1 MSMDR
6 RDFSKTMAFAAM
18 AGLLNARKVF
28 SEPAPAVA
36 GSPLPHDALYPEFS
50 HAPLTIDKIEIFPVR
65 YPMVMRFKF
74 FEGPVSSGGRPSIII
89 KITANDGTVGWGE
102 SVPIP
107 RWSGETLE
115 GAVACLKNYLVPVL
129 IGKNVFDLED
139 IHHTM
144 TKELA
149 GDFSTTYPITKAG
162 IDIALYDLI
171 GKAMGKNVAELWG
184 RTTPEDLVLS
194 WTLNPVKLDDV
205 EGLIQKGRDRG
216 FENFNVKVSPD
227 TKVDLELCKM
237 VRKAAP
243 KGFLWIDANCGYDT
257 ATALQ
262 MAPKFADIGVEVF
275 EGPLHPN
282 CISGYQALVKQGAL
296 PIIMDEGC
304 VSPVEVAEFMKLKMM
319 NGIAMKPSRCGG
331 LTSAVGQLRL
341 LEKNKMLFL
350 GSGLTDPDISLA
362 ATLNLYGAFGLK
374 KPAALNGPQ
383 FLGES
388 VLKDPFKVVGG
399 KVKIPK
405 GHGLGIEV
413 DEDKVRDLSARTG
426 TI

>member
-1 MSMDR
+1 MSMNR
-6 RDFSKTMAFAAM
+6 REFSKTMALGAM
-18 AGLLNARKVF
+18 AALLNPLKSIAEAVPAA
-28 SEPAPAVA
+28 SPAP
-36 GSPLPHDALYPEFS
+36 SHDAIYPVFS
-50 HAPLTIDKIEIFPVR
+50 HAPLAIEKIEIFPVR

-74 FEGPVSSGGRPSIII
+74 FEGPVSSGGRPAIII
-89 KITANDGTVGWGE
+89 KITAADGTVGWGE

-139 IHHTM
+139 IHHAM
-144 TKELA
+144 TKEMA

-171 GKAMGKNVAELWG
+171 GKALGKNVAELWG
-184 RTTPEDLVLS
+184 RKTPDDLVLS
-194 WTLNPVKLDDV
+194 WTLNPVKLGDV

-227 TKVDLELCKM
+227 TAVDLELCKM
-237 VRKAAP
+237 VKKAAP
-243 KGFLWIDANCGYDT
+243 NGFLWIDANCGYDT
-257 ATALQ
+257 ATALK
-262 MAPKFADIGVEVF
+262 MAPKFADIGVEAF

-304 VSPVEVAEFMKLKMM
+304 VSPVEVEEFMKLKML

-331 LTSAVGQLRL
+331 LTSAVAQLNL
-341 LEKNKMLFL
+341 LEKHKLKFL
-350 GSGLTDPDISLA
+350 GSGLTDPDISLSA
-362 ATLNLYGAFGLK
+362 SLILYGAYGLK
-374 KPAALNGPQ
+374 HPAALNGPQ
-383 FLGES
+383 FLGTS
-388 VLKDPFKVVGG
+388 VLKQPHTVVGG

-405 GHGLGIEV
+405 GPGLGIEV
-413 DEDKVRDLSARTG
+413 DEDKVKDLSAKTG
-426 TI
+426 QV